1 MKTNVGLVIAL
12 TFAACSSG
20 NGIQGNGDGGGGG
33 DLGQIQQGDTV
44 TLTLD
49 PFTVQAGGEVFKYQD
64 FVNPFG
70 GVDTEVSAWE
80 SHMSTGSHHLLVFY
94 QTVTSNQ
101 PLVDGNGLMF
111 GPTPYGAQ
119 QPDLTI
125 TYPDGVA
132 ALVPG
137 NQGIR
142 IQAHYLNASPNTI
155 NPTVKVVFHIA
166 KAGTV
171 TQHAGVF
178 FMLNPDVTTAPMST
192 RTVTKSCPIPF
203 AANLIYATGHMHQHA
218 TDFTATTNGTM
229 FYQTSDWSQ
238 APTRTLSPPLQ
249 VTAGQMLTWSCTF
262 DNQTSST
269 LIFGESAQ
277 TNEMCILS
285 GQYYPVPAGS
295 NPLIGC
301 N

>member
-1 MKTNVGLVIAL
+1 MKTILGLVTAL
-12 TFAACSSG
+12 GFAACSS
-20 NGIQGNGDGGGGG
+20 NGIQGGSDGGGGGG
-33 DLGQIQQGDTV
+33 DLGQMQQADTV

-49 PFTVQAGGEVFKYQD
+49 AFTVDPGGEVFKYQD

-70 GVDTEVSAWE
+70 GMDAEISAWE
-80 SHMSTGSHHLLVFY
+80 SHMSTGSHHLLLFY
-94 QTVTSNQ
+94 ENITANQ

-125 TYPDGVA
+125 SYPDGVA

-137 NQGIR
+137 AQGIR
-142 IQAHYLNASPNTI
+142 VQVHYLNASPNTI
-155 NPTVKVVFHIA
+155 NPTVKVIFHIA
-166 KAGTV
+166 KKGTV

-178 FMLNPDVTTAPMST
+178 FMLNADVTTPPMSM

-218 TDFTATTNGTM
+218 TNFTATTNGTM

-238 APTRTLSPPLQ
+238 APTRTLAPPIA
-249 VTAGQMLTWSCTF
+249 VTANQMITWSCTF
-262 DNQTSST
+262 DNKTNST
-269 LIFGESAQ
+269 LVFGESAQ

-285 GQYYPVPAGS
+285 GQYYPVPAGMD
-295 NPLIGC
+295 PLIGC